1 MLNPDQR
8 ELARRMRKALAP
20 LREPERRQ
28 LLIAMRQM
36 WNEAVTPV
44 LAELERR
51 MAKESA
57 LSLAIEERIGH
68 EPEGD
73 EVIITDQDELRAK
86 EIVAEC
92 WRDV

>member
-20 LREPERRQ
+20 LPEPERRQ
-28 LLIAMRQM
+28 LVIAMRQM
-36 WNEAVTPV
+36 WNEAMAPV
-44 LAELERR
+44 LAELELRTVQ
-51 MAKESA
+51 ACA

-68 EPEGD
+68 EPEDD
-73 EVIITDQDELRAK
+73 EVITDQDELRAK